1 MAELTNKQ
9 YLDLAGLKVYDG
21 KIKGYVDNA
30 VDTLDS
36 AINGVNGTLTAE
48 IANRQAGDK
57 AINDKLGDLS
67 GLSEDGKATVADLF
81 GAAAAA
87 LAEEATRAKAAEK
100 ANADAIA
107 AINNGESGVLA
118 SAKAYTDTKVGEEK
132 TRAEGVEATLDAAIK
147 AETSRA
153 TSAEGTLQSNIQSS
167 LEDAKAYTDTEVG
180 KEKTRAEAAEKAIND
195 NIGAWDA
202 FDDEATITEVIEAI
216 AGPEGLLDGLDARIK
231 VNEEAIGTWDPA
243 SFGDKTISEAIAL
256 LGETFSVDGEFISMA
271 DVVGFID
278 DEKERAEAAE
288 AKLTKDLSDYE
299 KETDA
304 RINEVEK
311 SVQDHHDQI
320 DEVVS
325 TLVGTDEGK
334 SVRKIAN
341 EELAAQLLS
350 GDADADFKT
359 LQELAAWLEAHPESV
374 AEMNAAIA
382 ANAKAISDE
391 AKRAGDAETALDGR
405 LDLVEAAVGQGGNV
419 DARIEAAINA
429 LDSTA
434 AHTAGADGLA
444 LNVAIVDGKLTSISG
459 SIAANTYDAHGSAS
473 TAESNAKSY
482 TDTELAKVY
491 AAMESIPNSEIE
503 ALFA

>member
-1 MAELTNKQ
+1 MADLTQKQ
-9 YLDLAGLKVYDG
+9 YLDLAGLSLYDE
-21 KIKGYVDNA
+21 KIKGYVDA
-30 VDTLDS
+30 TDATLDA
-36 AINGVNGTLTAE
+36 AIKGEKTRAIGEEQRIAGLVEAE
-48 IANRQAGDK
+48 VANRVAGDK
-57 AINDKLGDLS
+57 AINDKIGDLS
-67 GLSEDGKATVADLF
+67 ELSEDGKSTVADLF
-81 GAAAAA
+81 GAAATA
-87 LAEEATRAKAAEK
+87 LANETNRAKAAEK

-147 AETSRA
+147 AEVSRA

-180 KEKTRAEAAEKAIND
+180 KEKSRAEAAEEALGKRI
-195 NIGAWDA
+195 DA
-202 FDDEATITEVIEAI
+202 HAAAV
-216 AGPEGLLDGLDARIK
+216 DGK
-231 VNEEAIGTWDPA
+231 VN
-243 SFGDKTISEAIAL
+243 
-256 LGETFSVDGEFISMA
+256 
-271 DVVGFID
+271 
-278 DEKERAEAAE
+278 
-288 AKLTKDLSDYE
+288 
-299 KETDA
+299 
-304 RINEVEK
+304 
-311 SVQDHHDQI
+311 
-320 DEVVS
+320 

-359 LQELAAWLEAHPESV
+359 LQDLAAWLENHPESV
-374 AEMNAAIA
+374 AAMNTAIA
-382 ANAKAISDE
+382 ANDTAIKAE
-391 AKRAGDAETALDGR
+391 VKRAGDAEAALDER

-429 LDSTA
+429 LDSNA

-459 SIAANTYDAHGSAS
+459 SIAANTYDAHGAASA
-473 TAESNAKSY
+473 AESNAKSY

-491 AAMESIPNSEIE
+491 AAMVSIPNDKIE
-503 ALFA
+503 ALFAE

>member
-30 VDTLDS
+30 VDTLDD

-81 GAAAAA
+81 GAAATA
-87 LAEEATRAKAAEK
+87 LAEETTRAKAAEKANTDAIEAEVNRAKAAEK

-167 LEDAKAYTDTEVG
+167 LEDAKAYTDAEVTA
-180 KEKTRAEAAEKAIND
+180 EEDRAKAAEQAIQDVIGNTD
-195 NIGAWDA
+195 NMPASTIIESINNEVVRATGAEESLGNRLTKVETFFETAEGEALDTALDTLVELQKYLDA
-202 FDDEATITEVIEAI
+202 
-216 AGPEGLLDGLDARIK
+216 EGKVADQMLLD
-231 VNEEAIGTWDPA
+231 
-243 SFGDKTISEAIAL
+243 
-256 LGETFSVDGEFISMA
+256 
-271 DVVGFID
+271 
-278 DEKERAEAAE
+278 
-288 AKLTKDLSDYE
+288 
-299 KETDA
+299 
-304 RINEVEK
+304 
-311 SVQDHHDQI
+311 
-320 DEVVS
+320 
-325 TLVGTDEGK
+325 
-334 SVRKIAN
+334 
-341 EELAAQLLS
+341 
-350 GDADADFKT
+350 
-359 LQELAAWLEAHPESV
+359 
-374 AEMNAAIA
+374 IA
-382 ANAKAISDE
+382 ANAKAIEDE
-391 AKRAGDAETALDGR
+391 AKRADAAEKANAKDIA
-405 LDLVEAAVGQGGNV
+405 DLKAAVGEGGSV
-419 DARIEAAINA
+419 GAQIDAKINA

-473 TAESNAKSY
+473 TAETNAKSY

-491 AAMESIPNSEIE
+491 AAMESIPSSEIE